1 MKLKIFLVALSIV
14 VVCGALFFSA
24 SLRSQIPVEK
34 TLPTDRAL
42 TLKTL
47 ATYPHDRQAFTQG
60 LVFRDGVLYEST
72 GQYGASTLRK
82 VDPATGKVLAHTS
95 LPRQYFAE
103 GIEMVDDRIYQLTWR
118 EGFCFVYDRE
128 TLRPVEQ
135 FRYRGEGWGLAYDGQ
150 SLIMS
155 DGSDSLYF
163 HDPKTFKRT
172 RTIRV
177 TDHDAKTKK
186 PVPIRNLNELEYIR
200 GEIWANVWQS
210 TRIVRIDP
218 ETGSVTGWID
228 CNGFVPEEYKAELA
242 GPIRNRERVLNGIA
256 FDPDR
261 NRVYIT
267 GKNWPVL
274 YEIEIVDPE

>member
-1 MKLKIFLVALSIV
+1 MKLKFFLIV
-14 VVCGALFFSA
+14 LAIVGVVGGVFFSA
-24 SLRSQIPVEK
+24 SLRSQVSPEK
-34 TLPTDRAL
+34 TLPTDRPL
-42 TLKTL
+42 ILKTL

-60 LVFRDGVLYEST
+60 LIFRDGALYEST
-72 GQYGASTLRK
+72 GQYGESTLRK
-82 VDPATGKVLAHTS
+82 VDPATGKVLAQTA

-103 GIEMVDDRIYQLTWR
+103 GVEMVDDRIYQLTWR

-163 HDPKTFKRT
+163 LDPKNFKRT

-177 TDHDAKTKK
+177 TDRDAKTKK
-186 PVPIRNLNELEYIR
+186 AVPIRNLNELEFIH

-210 TRIVRIDP
+210 THIARIDP
-218 ETGSVTGWID
+218 KTGSVLGWID
-228 CNGFVPEEYKAELA
+228 CGGFVPEECKAELA
-242 GPIRNRERVLNGIA
+242 GPVKNRDRVLNGIA
-256 FDPDR
+256 FDPES

-274 YEIEIVDPE
+274 YEIEISDPE